1 MLNSEEVWTLWAVT
15 VGVTV
20 PLVAVVMACIC
31 CRKTVPK
38 VSATANRSLPDIPV
52 DSQRIRLE
60 SGDTVWENSEPNGD
74 TNSELY
80 ATVEENKNVSQ
91 LLATRTASGA
101 NKKRSLQDESKSSEH
116 SSLSQTDD
124 SFSPYAR
131 LSAEHPYDRL
141 RSEHP
146 YAQVGVNNELDR
158 AMYDLTHGYG
168 NHRASVQSEDLQS
181 LRPSTSGDTIP
192 RPLSSQQAGTSI
204 NPVPP
209 PRTRKSSSHNSL
221 LLAQT
226 ATLLPGSV
234 PDIQAATAIAGQI
247 SANQELPYMTP
258 PVPTPEMNPPQ
269 QQQVNF
275 SGDSQDSKGYTS
287 ISVREPLANIK
298 AQTRMVSQRSRTQEL
313 VDSHYATVSDDSD
326 EMYAAIDDPGQVY
339 TSGSET
345 YAQIQPLA
353 ILEVTPEASAD
364 SSHYPPQPP
373 SVDSLKHVAQVHSRQ
388 ASSSSAA
395 SSVANLGSPKPEK
408 RQANSPLPPPPAG
421 SPDLY
426 AAVDKKSTGLAVSRN
441 LEEMYAKVM
450 KKKQRGVGPDMDQ
463 GQQPGPDR
471 LEHTDN
477 VSHASIDTTSSQGSP
492 ELQTQQE
499 ADRISACSSDHD
511 SAVGSATNVVD
522 PGYEMLHS
530 SPSHQFLN
538 PTNTLEPSYESLG
551 GPSSTDTSYHDPGY
565 EMVQRHLSD
574 SDPNYEELRPQS
586 RDPSVTNSRVNFVHT
601 EQCGSESHPENGRN
615 EAPGR
620 LNIDVGYEQVGS
632 QAVQVELGPKS
643 YDRLDPGCMEF
654 RSGSVQDIHLYRE
667 SGPHSFDR
675 LDPGYEQVRSVM
687 QEVRYVSV
695 NNNCGSL
702 SEGTDTYYACVAKG
716 SSVPSYEQVRSHS
729 GRDMENHATNLHSV
743 SSEEHDPGYEEVK
756 CNGAKRSNDKKM
768 VGAQSGY
775 ERLHSKGSSDAET
788 CSGPEP
794 DYACVDRN
802 RDPSDDTG
810 EPNYESMSSEGQDVV
825 SLMTDDPNYESVS
838 YFDLPCDPPYER
850 LHNETRDSDGTSS
863 GYEKVNDC
871 NDFSV
876 AGADVKQLTCSH
888 LEPGYEEV
896 GMRWDTVNGD
906 CSAHCIE
913 SPTSERSCRLNEDSE
928 NLCQL
933 QAQTSPTRM

>member
-1 MLNSEEVWTLWAVT
+1 MVT
-15 VGVTV
+15 
-20 PLVAVVMACIC
+20 
-31 CRKTVPK
+31 
-38 VSATANRSLPDIPV
+38 
-52 DSQRIRLE
+52 
-60 SGDTVWENSEPNGD
+60 
-74 TNSELY
+74 
-80 ATVEENKNVSQ
+80 
-91 LLATRTASGA
+91 
-101 NKKRSLQDESKSSEH
+101 
-116 SSLSQTDD
+116 
-124 SFSPYAR
+124 F
-131 LSAEHPYDRL
+131 
-141 RSEHP
+141 
-146 YAQVGVNNELDR
+146 
-158 AMYDLTHGYG
+158 
-168 NHRASVQSEDLQS
+168 
-181 LRPSTSGDTIP
+181 
-192 RPLSSQQAGTSI
+192 
-204 NPVPP
+204 
-209 PRTRKSSSHNSL
+209 
-221 LLAQT
+221 
-226 ATLLPGSV
+226 
-234 PDIQAATAIAGQI
+234 
-247 SANQELPYMTP
+247 QE
-258 PVPTPEMNPPQ
+258 
-269 QQQVNF
+269 
-275 SGDSQDSKGYTS
+275 
-287 ISVREPLANIK
+287 ISVSYSVCIALFLIK
-298 AQTRMVSQRSRTQEL
+298 PTCLWFA
-313 VDSHYATVSDDSD
+313 
-326 EMYAAIDDPGQVY
+326 
-339 TSGSET
+339 
-345 YAQIQPLA
+345 
-353 ILEVTPEASAD
+353 
-364 SSHYPPQPP
+364 
-373 SVDSLKHVAQVHSRQ
+373 

-450 KKKQRGVGPDMDQ
+450 KKKQRGAGPDMDQ
-463 GQQPGPDR
+463 GQQPGPST

-477 VSHASIDTTSSQGSP
+477 LSRASIDTTSSQGSP

-511 SAVGSATNVVD
+511 SVVGSATNMVD

-551 GPSSTDTSYHDPGY
+551 GPNSTDTSYHDPGY

-586 RDPSVTNSRVNFVHT
+586 TDSPVTDSRVNFVHT
-601 EQCGSESHPENGRN
+601 EQCGSKSHPENGRN

-620 LNIDVGYEQVGS
+620 LNIDAGYEQVGS
-632 QAVQVELGPKS
+632 RAVQETPRDMESGPQS
-643 YDRLDPGCMEF
+643 CDSLNPGCLEF
-654 RSGSVQDIHLYRE
+654 RSGSVQDIPLYIE

-675 LDPGYEQVRSVM
+675 LDPGYEQVRSV
-687 QEVRYVSV
+687 SV
-695 NNNCGSL
+695 NNNCGSV
-702 SEGTDTYYACVAKG
+702 SEETDTYYACVAKG
-716 SSVPSYEQVRSHS
+716 SGMPAYEQVRSHS
-729 GRDMENHATNLHSV
+729 GRETEIHATNLHSV

-756 CNGAKRSNDKKM
+756 CNGAMSSSDKEGM
-768 VGAQSGY
+768 GAHSGY

-794 DYACVDRN
+794 DYAYVDRN

-825 SLMTDDPNYESVS
+825 SVMTDDPNYESVS

-876 AGADVKQLTCSH
+876 TGADVKQLTCSH

-896 GMRWDTVNGD
+896 GMRWDTANGD

-913 SPTSERSCRLNEDSE
+913 SATSERSYHLNEGSE

-933 QAQTSPTRM
+933 PVQTSPTRM

>member
-1 MLNSEEVWTLWAVT
+1 MLH
-15 VGVTV
+15 
-20 PLVAVVMACIC
+20 
-31 CRKTVPK
+31 
-38 VSATANRSLPDIPV
+38 VSWFA
-52 DSQRIRLE
+52 
-60 SGDTVWENSEPNGD
+60 
-74 TNSELY
+74 
-80 ATVEENKNVSQ
+80 
-91 LLATRTASGA
+91 
-101 NKKRSLQDESKSSEH
+101 
-116 SSLSQTDD
+116 
-124 SFSPYAR
+124 
-131 LSAEHPYDRL
+131 
-141 RSEHP
+141 
-146 YAQVGVNNELDR
+146 
-158 AMYDLTHGYG
+158 
-168 NHRASVQSEDLQS
+168 
-181 LRPSTSGDTIP
+181 
-192 RPLSSQQAGTSI
+192 
-204 NPVPP
+204 
-209 PRTRKSSSHNSL
+209 
-221 LLAQT
+221 
-226 ATLLPGSV
+226 
-234 PDIQAATAIAGQI
+234 
-247 SANQELPYMTP
+247 
-258 PVPTPEMNPPQ
+258 
-269 QQQVNF
+269 
-275 SGDSQDSKGYTS
+275 
-287 ISVREPLANIK
+287 
-298 AQTRMVSQRSRTQEL
+298 
-313 VDSHYATVSDDSD
+313 
-326 EMYAAIDDPGQVY
+326 
-339 TSGSET
+339 
-345 YAQIQPLA
+345 
-353 ILEVTPEASAD
+353 
-364 SSHYPPQPP
+364 
-373 SVDSLKHVAQVHSRQ
+373 

-450 KKKQRGVGPDMDQ
+450 KKKQRVAGPDMDQ
-463 GQQPGPDR
+463 GQQPGPST

-477 VSHASIDTTSSQGSP
+477 LSHASIDTTSSQGSP

-511 SAVGSATNVVD
+511 SVVGSATNMVD

-538 PTNTLEPSYESLG
+538 PTNTQEPSYESLG

-586 RDPSVTNSRVNFVHT
+586 RDSPVTNSK
-601 EQCGSESHPENGRN
+601 CGSESHPENGRN
-615 EAPGR
+615 EGPGR
-620 LNIDVGYEQVGS
+620 LNTDTGYEQVGS
-632 QAVQVELGPKS
+632 RTVQETPRNMELGAQS
-643 YDRLDPGCMEF
+643 CDRLDPGCMEF
-654 RSGSVQDIHLYRE
+654 RSGSVQDMHLYIE

-675 LDPGYEQVRSVM
+675 LDPGYEQVQSQALQNNPRDTVSGLHSFDRLDPEYEQVRSLM

-695 NNNCGSL
+695 NNNCGSV

-716 SSVPSYEQVRSHS
+716 SGVPAYEQVSSHN
-729 GRDMENHATNLHSV
+729 GRDMENNAINLHSV

-756 CNGAKRSNDKKM
+756 CSGAMRSNDREVM
-768 VGAQSGY
+768 GAHSGY

-794 DYACVDRN
+794 DYACVGRN

-838 YFDLPCDPPYER
+838 YFDLSCDPPYER

-876 AGADVKQLTCSH
+876 TGADVKQLTCSH

-906 CSAHCIE
+906 CSAHCIG
-913 SPTSERSCRLNEDSE
+913 SATSERSCRLNEGSE
-928 NLCQL
+928 NLCRL
-933 QAQTSPTRM
+933 QVQTSPTTM